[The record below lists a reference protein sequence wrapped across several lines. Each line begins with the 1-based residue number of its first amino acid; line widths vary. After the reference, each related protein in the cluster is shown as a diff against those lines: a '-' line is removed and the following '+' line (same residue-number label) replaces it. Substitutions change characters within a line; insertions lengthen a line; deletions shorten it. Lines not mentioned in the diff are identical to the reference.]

1 MDDSDPLQPRSPK
14 RRRVNGAVSLS
25 QSLSRSSS
33 PDELAASSG
42 PETLTYHHRRTSS
55 SHLRRPSSVEHQH
68 QYQHQQRRRS
78 YEVSDLEDSP
88 DELDHTLHHAFYRD
102 SWSRNLHPPV
112 SRHFTPDA
120 PSEISL
126 LTPVEAPAS
135 PATPLPTPPKEAR
148 YVPYKQKMV
157 LKGHQRGVSAV
168 RFSPKGDMIAS
179 CSADATLRIW
189 SLPTGKPIHS
199 LSGHLAGISTLAWS
213 PDGRT
218 LASGSDD
225 KSIRLWDV
233 ITGKAHPLQL
243 LGHHNYI
250 YSIAFSPKGNM
261 LVSGSYDEAVFLWDV
276 RTATVM
282 RSLPA
287 HSDPVGG
294 VDFVRDG
301 TLIVSCAGD
310 GLIRIWDTATGQCLR
325 TLVHEDNAPVSSV
338 RFSPNGKFVL
348 AWTLDSCVRLWNYV
362 EGRCVKTYQGHQNR
376 KFSLGGAFGAYG
388 DETGVVALGERKA
401 FAVSGSETGEMLW
414 WDVQSKAVLQREM
427 AHEGCVLGV
436 DTWGPEGLLA
446 SCGLDKTVRIWER
459 KGSSELEPELELVDP
474 GAKFERNGVEEE
486 DDEEGGLMKMETEET
501 KHLTQEATER
511 NGLEESRPNEISE
524 I

>member
-1 MDDSDPLQPRSPK
+1 MNDSDPLQPRSSK
-14 RRRVNGAVSLS
+14 RRRVNGTHTP
-25 QSLSRSSS
+25 SRYSS
-33 PDELAASSG
+33 PDELAASSDH
-42 PETLTYHHRRTSS
+42 ETPTYHRRTGSN
-55 SHLRRPSSVEHQH
+55 HLPRPSAEHQ
-68 QYQHQQRRRS
+68 RRS
-78 YEVSDLEDSP
+78 YEASDPEDSP
-88 DELDHTLHHAFYRD
+88 DELDHTIHTFYRTN
-102 SWSRNLHPPV
+102 WNRNLRPTA
-112 SRHFTPDA
+112 SRHATPDA

-126 LTPVEAPAS
+126 LTPIEAPAS
-135 PATPLPTPPKEAR
+135 PATPLPPPPKEAR
-148 YVPYKQKMV
+148 YLPYKQKLV
-157 LKGHQRGVSAV
+157 LKGHTKGTSAV

-189 SLPTGKPIHS
+189 SLPAGKF
-199 LSGHLAGISTLAWS
+199 LRTLTGHLAGISTLAWS

-233 ITGKAHPLQL
+233 ATGKPYPLQL

-250 YSIAFSPKGNM
+250 YSLAFSPKGNM

-276 RTATVM
+276 RTARVM

-362 EGRCVKTYQGHQNR
+362 EGRCVKTYQGHQNT
-376 KFSLGGAFGAYG
+376 KFSLSGAFGVYG
-388 DETGVVALGERKA
+388 DEEGQVGLGEKKA
-401 FAVSGSETGEMLW
+401 FAVSGSETGEILW
-414 WDVQSKAVLQREM
+414 WDVQSKEVLQREKT
-427 AHEGCVLGV
+427 HEGCVLGV
-436 DTWGPEGLLA
+436 DTWGKEGLLV

-459 KGSSELEPELELVDP
+459 ETEPEVEH
-474 GAKFERNGVEEE
+474 GEEE
-486 DDEEGGLMKMETEET
+486 EEADGVIKQQMEETEQME
-501 KHLTQEATER
+501 QVMEGV
-511 NGLEESRPNEISE
+511 GLEEPAG
-524 I
+524 

>member
-1 MDDSDPLQPRSPK
+1 MDGFDRLPLRSPK
-14 RRRVNGAVSLS
+14 RRRINGSHTP
-25 QSLSRSSS
+25 SRYSS
-33 PDELAASSG
+33 PDELAASSDH
-42 PETLTYHHRRTSS
+42 ETSAYNCRTSS
-55 SHLRRPSSVEHQH
+55 NNPRWTSAEHQ
-68 QYQHQQRRRS
+68 RRS
-78 YEVSDLEDSP
+78 YKASKPEDSP
-88 DELDHTLHHAFYRD
+88 DELDHTSHSFYRED
-102 SWSRNLHPPV
+102 GKRNLRPPA
-112 SRHFTPDA
+112 SRYVTPDPPA
-120 PSEISL
+120 ASDISA
-126 LTPVEAPAS
+126 LTPVQEPAS
-135 PATPLPTPPKEAR
+135 PATPLPPALKEAR
-148 YVPYKQKMV
+148 YFPFKQRMV

-168 RFSPKGDMIAS
+168 RFSPTGDMIAS

-189 SLPTGKPIHS
+189 STSTGK
-199 LSGHLAGISTLAWS
+199 LLQTLTGHLAGISTLAWS
-213 PDGRT
+213 PDSRT

-225 KSIRLWDV
+225 KSIRLWDTL
-233 ITGKAHPLQL
+233 TGKAYPLQL

-276 RTATVM
+276 RTARVM

-362 EGRCVKTYQGHQNR
+362 EGRCVKTYQGHQNNR
-376 KFSLGGAFGAYG
+376 FSVGGAFGVYG
-388 DETGVVALGERKA
+388 DEEGDVGLGEKKA
-401 FAVSGSETGEMLW
+401 FAVSGSETGEILW
-414 WDVQSKAVLQREM
+414 WDVQSKQVMQREK

-436 DTWGPEGLLA
+436 DTWGRDGLLV
-446 SCGLDKTVRIWER
+446 SCGFDKTVRIWER
-459 KGSSELEPELELVDP
+459 ETEPDLELD
-474 GAKFERNGVEEE
+474 GVE
-486 DDEEGGLMKMETEET
+486 DEVFGETKTETETEMEMEEV
-501 KHLTQEATER
+501 KHVEVVEG
-511 NGLEESRPNEISE
+511 NGLRE
-524 I
+524 